1 MLTLLATSHGTH
13 CLLPVLYSPACDL
26 SSERKGERAGL
37 RGALLA
43 SLQQSCPSQE
53 AGGGAPGLR
62 HEWGGRRMKDS
73 QGSWPDVQRG
83 QSRCKGGLGPA
94 ERRNWI
100 WIWRS
105 VSLTALQVSISFLWL
120 SLTLQ
125 GQSYNWRLRR
135 ARSLG
140 MGALFSPGQSCLHF
154 REGS

>member
-1 MLTLLATSHGTH
+1 
-13 CLLPVLYSPACDL
+13 
-26 SSERKGERAGL
+26 
-37 RGALLA
+37 
-43 SLQQSCPSQE
+43 
-53 AGGGAPGLR
+53 
-62 HEWGGRRMKDS
+62 MKDS
-73 QGSWPDVQRG
+73 QCSWPNVQRG

-125 GQSYNWRLRR
+125 GQSYGWRLRR

-140 MGALFSPGQSCLHF
+140 MEALFSSGQSCLHF
-154 REGS
+154 PGGSCARRLWELREDGPTPAFYRWDQRDLQVQ